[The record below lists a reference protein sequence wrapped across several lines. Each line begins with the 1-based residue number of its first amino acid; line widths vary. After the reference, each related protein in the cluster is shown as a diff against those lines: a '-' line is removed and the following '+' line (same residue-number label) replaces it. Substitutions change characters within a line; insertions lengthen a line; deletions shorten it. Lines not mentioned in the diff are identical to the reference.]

1 MFFFHVVSQKVLIK
15 LKIMQKRTV
24 KQTKVTRPLKDKL
37 LAAVSKVLTNNNSE
51 LTNKMEKIV
60 KKSLRPISRKAKK
73 QIKRAKKLATM

>member
-1 MFFFHVVSQKVLIK
+1 VSQKVLIK